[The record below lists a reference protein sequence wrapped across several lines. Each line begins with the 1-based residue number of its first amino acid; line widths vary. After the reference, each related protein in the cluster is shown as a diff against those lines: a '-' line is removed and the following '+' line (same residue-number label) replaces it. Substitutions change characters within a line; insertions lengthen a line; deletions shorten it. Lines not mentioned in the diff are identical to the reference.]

1 MSPKNVSLLYQ
12 HIPIMFQFGISI
24 RVETTYR
31 LIQNLR
37 SPRPLLVCFLCAEFT
52 GNFLKLSYQQANMVE
67 VPKNINESPP
77 PLYYIY
83 IYISLN
89 SKRWWDIRFSP
100 IFALLRQLRPQ
111 KLLHQRISRSSDV
124 GFFPWFFG
132 GSEKVGGGKSRKGFW
147 LELRRVVKVFLGGFW
162 LMITLHGTSP
172 YPTLG
177 KGKSSSRVPWWGEM
191 LVPRVA
197 D

>member
-24 RVETTYR
+24 RAETTYR

-77 PLYYIY
+77 PLYIY

-124 GFFPWFFG
+124 GFFPC
-132 GSEKVGGGKSRKGFW
+132 
-147 LELRRVVKVFLGGFW
+147 FLGGRKR
-162 LMITLHGTSP
+162 LVVA
-172 YPTLG
+172 
-177 KGKSSSRVPWWGEM
+177 RV
-191 LVPRVA
+191 VRVFGWS
-197 D
+197 